1 MNTSQ
6 EIEPDHSKK
15 EIFGTPRND
24 MSALS
29 KHGDEISSGNKH
41 LSIEEQMGTDKY
53 LDILKNVINEK
64 NEKSPDNGETDS
76 NDKKEESCSEKAINE
91 ETNEEE
97 EKQNNKNV

>member
-1 MNTSQ
+1 M
-6 EIEPDHSKK
+6 EPDHSKK

-24 MSALS
+24 LSVLS

-53 LDILKNVINEK
+53 LDILKNVINENNEK
-64 NEKSPDNGETDS
+64 NEKSQDNGETDS

-91 ETNEEE
+91 ENNEEE